1 MAFNSIVLKTVISE
15 LDNLIGFKVDKVN
28 EPDKNTIVLGLY
40 GKSTH
45 LNLLSSI
52 SSNNFR
58 FHLTNNQLKNPSTAP
73 NFCMLLRKHIIG
85 LKIKQIS
92 SFNLERIIFI
102 ELENIENP
110 NKPII
115 KKLIIELMG
124 KHSNI
129 ILTDE
134 NNIIIDSMRHTTVEN
149 KSQRDIYPTSRYLL
163 PRENKFE
170 TPNDFIEFYNKFEPN
185 IVSMLNSNFS
195 SIDEIYNWLET
206 IINNNKFKIETINN
220 KEYNLIIDNSDNTP
234 NHYSLN
240 YSLDKFYFEKE
251 SNELFINYRNRVLT
265 FILQTL
271 KKYEK
276 RLLNIDNKI
285 TECNDMDKYK
295 LYGELITANLYQLPN
310 KNLEFIEVQNYYD
323 NCNIIKIP
331 LDKRYFPSINAK
343 KYFKKYTKLKNAL
356 EIVNIQKNETISDI
370 NYIESVI
377 YELENCSTTEDVQT
391 VYEEIEES
399 EIFKSSLTKKNH
411 NKEKNKY
418 KKSKTLTKN
427 KFSSFNPL
435 KYTIDNY
442 TILVGRNNK
451 ENDFLTTKYA
461 KYNDIWFHTKDIHG
475 SHVILKTI
483 PNENIPEEIIYKAA
497 KLAAKHSK
505 AKHSSNIL
513 VDYCPVY
520 NVKKPNGSKPGM
532 VIYKNNKTIIVE

>member
-1 MAFNSIVLKTVISE
+1 MAFNAIVLKTVISE
-15 LDNLIGFKVDKVN
+15 LNNLIGFKVDKVN

-45 LNLLSSI
+45 FNLLSSI

-58 FHLTNNQLKNPSTAP
+58 FHLTNHQLKNPSIAP

-85 LKIKQIS
+85 FKIKQLN
-92 SFNLERIIFI
+92 SFNLERIVFI
-102 ELENIENP
+102 ELENTDNP
-110 NKPII
+110 NKSIT

-149 KSQRDIYPTSRYLL
+149 NAQRDIYPTSRYIF
-163 PRENKFE
+163 PKE
-170 TPNDFIEFYNKFEPN
+170 NDFKTSNALLEFYNKFEPN
-185 IVSMLNSNFS
+185 IISMLDSNTDT
-195 SIDEIYNWLET
+195 IEKIYNSLET
-206 IINNNKFKIETINN
+206 IINNNKFKINIINN
-220 KEYNLIIDNSDNTP
+220 KDYNLIVDNTT
-234 NHYSLN
+234 NNYSLN
-240 YSLDKFYFEKE
+240 YSLDNFYFDKE

-265 FILQTL
+265 FILGTL

-276 RLLNIDNKI
+276 RLINIDNKI

-295 LYGELITANLYQLPN
+295 LYGELITANLYRLPT
-310 KNLEFIEVQNYYD
+310 KNSEYIEVENYYD

-343 KYFKKYTKLKNAL
+343 RYFKKYNKLKNAL
-356 EIVNIQKNETISDI
+356 EIVNIQKEETLSDI

-377 YELENCSTTEDVQT
+377 YELENCLSIEDIQN

-399 EIFKSSLTKKNH
+399 DIFKNSLSKKNN
-411 NKEKNKY
+411 NKEKNKS
-418 KKSKTLTKN
+418 KKSKNLTKN
-427 KFSSFNPL
+427 KFASFNPL
-435 KYTIDNY
+435 KYTIDGY

-451 ENDFLTTKYA
+451 ENDFLTTKFA
-461 KYNDIWFHTKDIHG
+461 KHNDIWFHTKDIHG
-475 SHVILKTI
+475 SHVILKTNT
-483 PNENIPEEIIYKAA
+483 NETIPEEVIYETA

-505 AKHSSNIL
+505 AKNSSNIP
-513 VDYCPVY
+513 VDYCQIS

-532 VIYKNNKTIIVE
+532 VIYKNNKTIIVK